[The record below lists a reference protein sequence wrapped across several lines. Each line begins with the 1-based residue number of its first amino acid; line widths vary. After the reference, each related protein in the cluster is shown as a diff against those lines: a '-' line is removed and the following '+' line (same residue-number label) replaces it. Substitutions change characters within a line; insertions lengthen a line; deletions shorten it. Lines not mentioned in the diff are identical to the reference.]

1 MSQWRIDLL
10 PDGLVVTLH
19 HDTVAQL
26 LKPLGSMSVKR
37 LTDVQFV
44 EGDQLWHIYPVYN
57 ACVPVK
63 VCKSFECRAEAIA
76 HEVQTFTQMADSY
89 GELL

>member
-1 MSQWRIDLL
+1 MPLWRIDLL
-10 PDGLVVTLH
+10 TDGRVATLH

-44 EGDQLWHIYPVYN
+44 EGDQCWHIYPVYN
-57 ACVPVK
+57 ACVPIK
-63 VCKSFECRAEAIA
+63 VCKSFVSRANAIA
-76 HEVQTFTQMADSY
+76 HEIQTFTQMADSY